1 MSGSDTNGSC
11 HRRDGLRSARD
22 AQEQGQQ
29 MVEAGMADLNRK
41 MDNLKDAL
49 ENRDHILERSV
60 YRFKGEDT
68 IKRSGKECLESAG
81 TVREAHTT
89 SYAPTPASIADRHFI
104 PSDIPGWNRDVMR
117 QGATEHMH
125 PKDLDAMTDSS
136 TNEAHPLSHGDSG
149 YDSDQLSTMRTSA
162 DCRER
167 FSAAFLTDLINRS
180 ANDAQKYRNAE
191 QYDKAVAAQEKAI
204 KWGREREQNHHVEFK
219 DERDMLQTLAKIQL
233 ERRMYRAAEDVLLR
247 LLKGMERDSPEAW
260 ALEHELADA
269 YLAQGKYES
278 AARAANRANNG
289 RQGALEIGDN
299 RIAETLTL
307 LSEIHDKMGRRTE
320 AAVFRLEALKH
331 RIRKE
336 GPSDE
341 IMLETLQHEPTE
353 DDVHKIIY
361 DLDDGE
367 DRDILP
373 LKTFQWAVALNQP
386 AIVFSLWGRYEI
398 IATNV
403 DAHNDFGMTPL
414 ISSAAFGHEEMVRFL
429 LGKGAD
435 VNARASNDSSNDT
448 ALMLAAERQSTSMV
462 KQLLARG
469 ANVRDYNKHGRNAL
483 HRAQGR
489 PLDNQDAT
497 RKEIVAM
504 ILEKD
509 RDGLINSQCTAGKTP
524 LHLASENGN
533 TPIIDFL
540 LTQGADIEARD
551 TGKRTSLVLAIDSG
565 WPKAVE
571 LLLDWGAEQEVEDL
585 MGRTPHRIARRGA
598 GGSREIQALLDKAK
612 KNPRTRRKPSIAPT
626 SPWSPQGRNTS
637 SVSLS
642 RSVAQRSSNAIL
654 SPTSSL
660 PSAFSTQRS
669 DGRGA
674 LTASTLRL
682 PLRAP
687 SITSM
692 TSSSTAKAR
701 RPWSVYSVIDKVG
714 KDQR

>member
-1 MSGSDTNGSC
+1 
-11 HRRDGLRSARD
+11 
-22 AQEQGQQ
+22 
-29 MVEAGMADLNRK
+29 
-41 MDNLKDAL
+41 
-49 ENRDHILERSV
+49 
-60 YRFKGEDT
+60 
-68 IKRSGKECLESAG
+68 
-81 TVREAHTT
+81 
-89 SYAPTPASIADRHFI
+89 
-104 PSDIPGWNRDVMR
+104 
-117 QGATEHMH
+117 
-125 PKDLDAMTDSS
+125 
-136 TNEAHPLSHGDSG
+136 
-149 YDSDQLSTMRTSA
+149 
-162 DCRER
+162 
-167 FSAAFLTDLINRS
+167 
-180 ANDAQKYRNAE
+180 
-191 QYDKAVAAQEKAI
+191 
-204 KWGREREQNHHVEFK
+204 
-219 DERDMLQTLAKIQL
+219 
-233 ERRMYRAAEDVLLR
+233 
-247 LLKGMERDSPEAW
+247 
-260 ALEHELADA
+260 
-269 YLAQGKYES
+269 
-278 AARAANRANNG
+278 
-289 RQGALEIGDN
+289 
-299 RIAETLTL
+299 
-307 LSEIHDKMGRRTE
+307 
-320 AAVFRLEALKH
+320 
-331 RIRKE
+331 
-336 GPSDE
+336 
-341 IMLETLQHEPTE
+341 
-353 DDVHKIIY
+353 
-361 DLDDGE
+361 
-367 DRDILP
+367 
-373 LKTFQWAVALNQP
+373 
-386 AIVFSLWGRYEI
+386 
-398 IATNV
+398 
-403 DAHNDFGMTPL
+403 
-414 ISSAAFGHEEMVRFL
+414 
-429 LGKGAD
+429 
-435 VNARASNDSSNDT
+435 
-448 ALMLAAERQSTSMV
+448 V

-469 ANVRDYNKHGRNAL
+469 ANVRDYNRHGRNAL

-551 TGKRTSLVLAIDSG
+551 TGKRTSLVLAVDSG

-612 KNPRTRRKPSIAPT
+612 KNPRTRRKPSIAST
-626 SPWSPQGRNTS
+626 SPRSPQGRNTS

-692 TSSSTAKAR
+692 TSSSMAKAR